1 MALSKKRKVDAE
13 NRAFNAEWTDAY
25 MFILPPTSTKPVC
38 LICSETVALIK
49 SANVKRHYETKHKA
63 FEQSYPLKSEL
74 RAQKIRS
81 LTAQYDQSTRVLSR
95 SFNAQQ
101 RAHECSLRVAWVL
114 GKHKKPFTDA
124 SVVKECMTEI
134 TETLLDGKQKDELC
148 DKIKQIPLS
157 NITSTRRSEILAEDV
172 LSQLEEAICKAP
184 CVGLAVDESTD
195 VSDNAQLLVYIR
207 FLNRDKNEFCEDLLG
222 VTSLQTTTR
231 GEDIYLAI
239 KEMLLKRGI
248 EPKQVVSITTDG
260 APAMMGR
267 EKGAVARMKKDN
279 AELISYHCIIHQTV
293 LCSTLSDEYAEVM
306 KTMMKMI
313 NFLRASSSCQHRMLR
328 EFLREVDANSDDLL
342 LHNNVRWLSKGRVL
356 ERFWSIRREVAAF
369 LEELESQKAS
379 NFTVFLNDKKNMDIV
394 AFLADIMSHLNGLN
408 LQLQGKNNSICELMT
423 SVRSFQRKL
432 HVFKE
437 DLQGDYTHFPKV
449 KEQVQGHGD
458 VSSFVDFVDKL
469 IENFSKRFD
478 SFSIGEQLT
487 LFIQNPFLITDV
499 RAFSNDVTHHF
510 KWANAGPLQMQ
521 MVDLQ
526 ADVALKEQFGR
537 TDSATFWLQMV
548 SETAFPDLKK
558 VALFILTMFGS
569 TYSCEAAFS
578 TMNII
583 KTTYR
588 SKLTDEHLH
597 MCMRMAL
604 TSFKPRFK
612 MLAGQAKAQ
621 FSH

>member
-13 NRAFNAEWTDAY
+13 NRAFNTEWTDAY
-25 MFILPPTSTKPVC
+25 MFILPPASTKPVC

-63 FEQSYPLKSEL
+63 FDQSYPPKSEL
-74 RAQKIRS
+74 RTQKIRS

-95 SFNAQQ
+95 AFSAQQ
-101 RAHECSLRVAWVL
+101 RANECSLRVAWVL
-114 GKHKKPFTDA
+114 GKHKKPFTDT

-134 TETLLDGKQKDELC
+134 AEALLDGKEKDELC
-148 DKIKQIPLS
+148 DKIEKIPLS
-157 NITSTRRSEILAEDV
+157 ACTATRRSEILAQDS

-207 FLNRDKNEFCEDLLG
+207 FLNREKNEFCEDLLG
-222 VTSLQTTTR
+222 VTPLQTTTK

-239 KEMLLKRGI
+239 KEMLSKRGI
-248 EPKQVVSITTDG
+248 EPKKVISITTDG
-260 APAMMGR
+260 APAMIGR
-267 EKGAVARMKKDN
+267 GKGAVARLKEDN
-279 AELISYHCIIHQTV
+279 ADLISYHCIIHQAV
-293 LCSTLSDEYAEVM
+293 LCSALSDEYAEVM
-306 KTMMKMI
+306 KTMMKII

-328 EFLREVDANSDDLL
+328 EFLKETDANSDDLL

-356 ERFWSIRREVAAF
+356 ERFWSIRREVTAF
-369 LEELESQKAS
+369 LEKLESQKAA
-379 NFTVFLNDKKNMDIV
+379 NFSVFLNDEKNMGII

-408 LQLQGKNNSICELMT
+408 LQLQGKNNSICDLMT
-423 SVRSFQRKL
+423 AVRSFQRKL
-432 HVFKE
+432 QVFKE

-449 KEQVQGHGD
+449 KQVQGHRD
-458 VSSFVDFVDKL
+458 VSSFVEFVDKL

-478 SFSIGEQLT
+478 SFSIGEELK

-499 RAFSNDVTHHF
+499 RAFTNDVTHHF
-510 KWANAGPLQMQ
+510 KWANTGPLQMQ
-521 MVDLQ
+521 MIDLQ
-526 ADVALKEQFGR
+526 ADVALKEQFAR
-537 TDSATFWLQMV
+537 TESTTFWLQMV

-583 KTTYR
+583 KTKYR
-588 SKLTDEHLH
+588 SKLTNEHLH